1 MGELP
6 MNIEKGSP
14 TSRIIIKPEKC
25 TLCRSCEIACSYHFK
40 KKFNP
45 KISQIKIIF
54 DPKSAD
60 LRISQE
66 NGCDLCKNEKS
77 PLCVKYCVRGALR
90 AEKVG

>member
-1 MGELP
+1 
-6 MNIEKGSP
+6 MNIEKESQI
-14 TSRIIIKPEKC
+14 SRIAIKPEKC
-25 TLCRSCEIACSYHFK
+25 TVCRSCEIACSYHFK
-40 KKFNP
+40 KEFNP

>member
-6 MNIEKGSP
+6 MTIEKKSQI
-14 TSRIIIKPEKC
+14 SRITINPENC
-25 TLCRSCEIACSYHFK
+25 TVCRSCEIACSYHFK
-40 KKFNP
+40 KEFNP
-45 KISQIKIIF
+45 RISQIKIIF

>member
-1 MGELP
+1 
-6 MNIEKGSP
+6 MNIEKRSP
-14 TSRIIIKPEKC
+14 PIRIIIEPEKC
-25 TLCRSCEIACSYHFK
+25 TVCRSCEIACSYHFK
-40 KKFNP
+40 KEFNP

-66 NGCDLCKNEKS
+66 NGCDLCKNEKV